1 MSAGDAQRVT
11 AAFIRLRLAAT
22 RSPLGLFLGGFAG
35 NGRRQD
41 RRVDFSTCIGFLRSR
56 FRPGLA
62 GARCR
67 FDRLFRGIIP
77 ITVLVAA
84 AIGAIIVAAIV
95 VILIP
100 VTIRAGIA
108 AIIVMVVATIAAPIV
123 VSTTIIAIIATL
135 AAVAT
140 GPARIFAVIVS
151 ITIVVRLTTLVVA
164 ITVTLRALFVLTGL
178 VVGDHAE
185 IMVRKLQI
193 IFLLHTVAMMVG
205 VLRKLLVL
213 IEQLRRIT
221 ARAAINAVH
230 RIRIATALIA
240 AVVTTTTTV
249 IVITLIVQGILFL
262 IIGRYRSGRTRK
274 APCRARLNGLET
286 RPYI

>member
-1 MSAGDAQRVT
+1 
-11 AAFIRLRLAAT
+11 
-22 RSPLGLFLGGFAG
+22 
-35 NGRRQD
+35 
-41 RRVDFSTCIGFLRSR
+41 
-56 FRPGLA
+56 
-62 GARCR
+62 
-67 FDRLFRGIIP
+67 
-77 ITVLVAA
+77 
-84 AIGAIIVAAIV
+84 
-95 VILIP
+95 
-100 VTIRAGIA
+100 
-108 AIIVMVVATIAAPIV
+108 MVVATIAAPIV

>member
-67 FDRLFRGIIP
+67 FDRLFRDIIP

-84 AIGAIIVAAIV
+84 AIGAIV

-108 AIIVMVVATIAAPIV
+108 AIIVMVVATITAPIV
-123 VSTTIIAIIATL
+123 VSTTIIAIIVTL

-140 GPARIFAVIVS
+140 GPARIFAVIIS

-221 ARAAINAVH
+221 ARAAIDAVH